1 MSATP
6 SVLYDAPG
14 PRARRLSLVTSIVL
28 GVLITAAVVWLIWRL
43 GQPRVTVNGAVLTAF
58 YMKEK
63 GLPVQGFIVN
73 HYTGSTMEK
82 DNIRMIE
89 KLSGKP
95 VLAVVGD
102 NAELLQADA
111 QALIQLYQ

>member
-1 MSATP
+1 MMPSASSWKISSAGCT
-6 SVLYDAPG
+6 SHRSSSALLAWG
-14 PRARRLSLVTSIVL
+14 PI
-28 GVLITAAVVWLIWRL
+28 
-43 GQPRVTVNGAVLTAF
+43 NGAVLTAF
-58 YMKEK
+58 YMKERACLSK
-63 GLPVQGFIVN
+63 AFIVN
-73 HYTGSTMEK
+73 HYTGSPNGK